1 MKIESYSLGEMAI
14 SQSKRLKRK
23 RGERLIQ
30 AVSGIRTRTWGPACQ
45 QSVQNSLVLG
55 ESYLVKFRCVKYF
68 QSESRNSRESRVKL
82 SSKAHPSLTPVSL
95 MLLQD
100 RKLLLTKYLFT
111 LNECMTYR
119 RCVRGQEANMN

>member
-1 MKIESYSLGEMAI
+1 MKIGSYSLGEMDI

-45 QSVQNSLVLG
+45 SSVQNSLVLG

-68 QSESRNSRESRVKL
+68 QSESRNSRESQVGL
-82 SSKAHPSLTPVSL
+82 SSKAHPSLAPVPL
-95 MLLQD
+95 V
-100 RKLLLTKYLFT
+100 LFT
-111 LNECMTYR
+111 GPETVAHKVLIHLE
-119 RCVRGQEANMN
+119 